1 MKIIQTSDLHL
12 SSKKPER
19 IKALENIISKAV
31 EEKADVVLVSGDLF
45 DSDEQAGVLRPVLRN
60 MLSSLPFVIIA
71 IPGNHDMESYR
82 SDLNFGNSIRIMTG
96 NPFEVTEYKDTKL
109 ISVPYSNQNF
119 NDLVFDLRNE
129 IDESRI
135 NILMLHCT
143 LDIPYL
149 GEEEYG
155 QEERQAYLPVS
166 SRVLGDLGFDY
177 IMSGHF
183 HSRVVENHISGKT
196 VFIYSGS
203 PVSVTKKE
211 QGIRRIALLDTGK
224 AKNRRLSFLE
234 LDSFYHDRID
244 IDFYPG
250 REDELLKELK
260 DKLGSFI
267 GRDVCIEVRLGGF
280 ISVSEKDIGKNISS
294 VINDSGLERSRLEIN
309 EEYRDIESVLE
320 DPLYRVF
327 KEKLENMDNVERDFK
342 DRIDEMVIMQFSRL
356 KIPDGS

>member
-1 MKIIQTSDLHL
+1 MRIIQTSDLHL

-19 IKALENIISKAV
+19 LRALENIIFQAK
-31 EEKADVVLVSGDLF
+31 EKKADLVLISGDLF
-45 DSDEQAGVLRPVLRN
+45 DSDEQADVLRPVLRN
-60 MLSSLPFVIIA
+60 MLSSLPFTIIA

-96 NPFEVTEYKDTKL
+96 KPFEVTGYEDTKL

-119 NDLVFDLRNE
+119 NDLVFDLRKE
-129 IDESRI
+129 IDDSRI

-155 QEERQAYLPVS
+155 QEERQAYLPVN

-183 HSRVVENHISGKT
+183 HSRVVENHISGST

-211 QGIRRIALLDTGK
+211 QGRRRITLLDTNK

-234 LDSFYHDRID
+234 LDSFYYDRIELN
-244 IDFYPG
+244 FYPG
-250 REDELLKELK
+250 KEDSLLKELK
-260 DKLGSFI
+260 GKLDSFT
-267 GRDVCIEVRLGGF
+267 RQDVCLEVKLGGF
-280 ISVSEKDIGKNISS
+280 ISAGEKDLGKNIGR
-294 VINDSGLERSRLEIN
+294 IMDGSGLESSRLEIS
-309 EEYRDIESVLE
+309 EEYRDIKSILE
-320 DPLYRVF
+320 DPLYNVF
-327 KEKLENMDNVERDFK
+327 KEKLENMENDDRDLR

-356 KIPDGS
+356 KNP

>member
-1 MKIIQTSDLHL
+1 MKIIQTADLHL

-19 IKALENIISKAV
+19 IKALENIISKAL
-31 EEKADVVLVSGDLF
+31 EEKADVVLISGDLF
-45 DSDEQAGVLRPVLRN
+45 DSDEQADILRPVLRN
-60 MLSSLPFVIIA
+60 ILSSLPFVIIA

-96 NPFEVTEYKDTKL
+96 SPFEVTEYEDTRL

-119 NDLVFDLRNE
+119 NDLVFDLRKE

-155 QEERQAYLPVS
+155 EEERQAYLPVN

-183 HSRVVENHISGKT
+183 HSRVVENHISNRT

-211 QGIRRIALLDTGK
+211 QGRRRITLLDTTK
-224 AKNRRLSFLE
+224 PKNSRLSFLE
-234 LDSFYHDRID
+234 LDSFYYDRID
-244 IDFYPG
+244 LDFYPG

-267 GRDVCIEVRLGGF
+267 GQDVSLEVRLGGF
-280 ISVSEKDIGKNISS
+280 ISTGEKDLGKSIRSIIDS
-294 VINDSGLERSRLEIN
+294 SGLASSRLEIS
-309 EEYRDIESVLE
+309 EEYRDIKSVLE

-327 KEKLENMDNVERDFK
+327 KEKLEGMGEVDRDFK
-342 DRIDEMVIMQFSRL
+342 DRMEEMVVMQFSRL
-356 KIPDGS
+356 KTP